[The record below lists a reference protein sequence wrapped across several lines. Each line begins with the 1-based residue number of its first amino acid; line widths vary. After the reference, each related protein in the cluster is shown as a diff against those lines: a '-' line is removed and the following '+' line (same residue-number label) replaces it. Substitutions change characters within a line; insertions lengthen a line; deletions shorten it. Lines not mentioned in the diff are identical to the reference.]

1 MLEITIPEQEAYDES
16 TNRFISLKG
25 MKLSMEHSLVSIY
38 KWESKWHKPFLHS
51 TKTNAEILD
60 YIRCMTITQN
70 VPDDVYYRIPKS
82 EIDKIQA
89 YIEDPMTAT
98 TFHYL
103 EDRKRNREIVTAE
116 IIYYWMVSANVPFE
130 CQKWHLNKLLTL
142 LQVISEKN
150 KPPKKM
156 SKAQIAKQYAALN
169 AARKAKLHTK
179 G

>member
-1 MLEITIPEQEAYDES
+1 MLEITIPEQEAFDES
-16 TNRFISLKG
+16 TNSFIKLKG

-51 TKTNAEILD
+51 TKTNAEVLD

-70 VPDDVYYRIPKS
+70 VPDDVYYRIPQS
-82 EIDKIQA
+82 EINKIQA

-103 EDRKRNREIVTAE
+103 EDRKRKREIVTAE
-116 IIYYWMVSANVPFE
+116 IIYYWMVAANVPFE

-156 SKAQIAKQYAALN
+156 SKSQIAKQYAALN
-169 AARKAKLHTK
+169 AARKAKLHTR

>member
-1 MLEITIPEQEAYDES
+1 MLEITIPEQEAFDES
-16 TNRFISLKG
+16 TNRFIKLKG

-51 TKTNAEILD
+51 TKTNAEVLD

-70 VPDDVYYRIPKS
+70 VPDDVYYRIPQS

-89 YIEDPMTAT
+89 YIEDS
-98 TFHYL
+98 
-103 EDRKRNREIVTAE
+103 RKRKREIVTAE

-156 SKAQIAKQYAALN
+156 SKSQIAKQYAALN
-169 AARKAKLHTK
+169 AARKAKLHTR